1 MEKIIKMNGYVYLVE
16 GDRKGFETYYNMG
29 KDPDDPRWEEDE
41 EIIELIDKGDIIE
54 IKHKNAKR
62 QKKSED

>member
-41 EIIELIDKGDIIE
+41 EIIEVIDKGDIVE

>member
-41 EIIELIDKGDIIE
+41 EIIEVIDKGDIVE

-62 QKKSED
+62 QKKSGD